1 MNIIN
6 NIAGKA
12 IAVATFLA
20 TSLCVHAAEVTYRI
34 VEFNKTT
41 DDFTIAASGM
51 VPKDSWVYFE
61 NKFGATTGNR
71 YNQIPRNNE
80 AALHLEGWQGCRIK
94 SITLSMCSNIICI
107 RMILPVIPGLVNGC
121 QRTSVCMSI

>member
-6 NIAGKA
+6 NVAGKA
-12 IAVATFLA
+12 IAVVTFLVS
-20 TSLCVHAAEVTYRI
+20 SLCVHAAEVTYRI

-94 SITLSMCSNIICI
+94 SITLSMCSNSKTGQA
-107 RMILPVIPGLVNGC
+107 GL
-121 QRTSVCMSI
+121 SVYDDKEQLY